1 MYKKKILILTFSVLI
16 YILLLFIFN
25 KVKSGNFKEV
35 YILSKDLERGEK
47 ISNENLSKIKVED
60 SIFGVKYVDNVD
72 NLVASSSL
80 KASQLL
86 TYDIVME
93 EEEYLK
99 INDKNKEIISINLSD
114 LDINASY
121 NMSVGSIVNVYY
133 TGRSSQLENNLQSIG
148 SDKIKSSSI
157 TDGYTTVLL
166 LKDAQVKQ
174 LFDKNGNVINNK
186 DRSTSSL
193 VTTINI
199 EVESDIAILIENIK
213 NYGKFSITLKRW

>member
-213 NYGKFSITLKRW
+213 NYGKFSITLKR